1 MKPHIKI
8 NFGRLSLFPIRVT
21 HSIPDSL
28 LYVLYT
34 HDGAIVYTGDFV
46 FDSTVP
52 ENYQTDIG
60 KLAYVGKQGVLC
72 LLSESLYAERAG
84 HTSPNNRV
92 SSFIREVLTKSED
105 RIIATVFPAHF
116 YRLQEIFDE
125 VLKTNRQVIIM
136 GKKLQSIIIKA
147 IDDGY
152 LRFNKQRIGNLA
164 NIEDKNSIILISDD
178 REKPFANLERIIR
191 GYDKYITIK
200 EQDTIFITEPT
211 YEGIEKITA
220 EIMDEVAM
228 LGADAV
234 SLSSKE
240 HLLHHASREDLMLMI
255 NLMNP
260 KYYFPVKGEYRHL
273 YANGVVAEDVGI
285 PKNHIILK
293 QNGDIATF
301 INGELKS
308 ENFDHIKVDEIF
320 IDGTSGEDVGNLV
333 LKDREML
340 GENGIVI
347 VSCTLNKDTKKIVGG
362 PEILTRGFI
371 YVRDNQSLLEDTKSL
386 AKEVIE
392 INIEDNVKRVDYSK
406 IKNEVRDKLGKF
418 FYEKTESKPMIITVI
433 QEVEI

>member
-1 MKPHIKI
+1 
-8 NFGRLSLFPIRVT
+8 
-21 HSIPDSL
+21 
-28 LYVLYT
+28 
-34 HDGAIVYTGDFV
+34 
-46 FDSTVP
+46 
-52 ENYQTDIG
+52 
-60 KLAYVGKQGVLC
+60 
-72 LLSESLYAERAG
+72 
-84 HTSPNNRV
+84 
-92 SSFIREVLTKSED
+92 
-105 RIIATVFPAHF
+105 
-116 YRLQEIFDE
+116 
-125 VLKTNRQVIIM
+125 
-136 GKKLQSIIIKA
+136 
-147 IDDGY
+147 
-152 LRFNKQRIGNLA
+152 
-164 NIEDKNSIILISDD
+164 
-178 REKPFANLERIIR
+178 
-191 GYDKYITIK
+191 
-200 EQDTIFITEPT
+200 
-211 YEGIEKITA
+211 
-220 EIMDEVAM
+220 
-228 LGADAV
+228 
-234 SLSSKE
+234 
-240 HLLHHASREDLMLMI
+240 MLMI